1 MPSVVPIA
9 WLSFVRSVA
18 SLGLELGLRVTAE
31 GVESAEHLA
40 MVRKAGCTEAQ
51 GYLLG
56 HPEPLSALDFTPACG
71 AQHLG
76 KMI

>member
-1 MPSVVPIA
+1 
-9 WLSFVRSVA
+9 
-18 SLGLELGLRVTAE
+18 
-31 GVESAEHLA
+31 